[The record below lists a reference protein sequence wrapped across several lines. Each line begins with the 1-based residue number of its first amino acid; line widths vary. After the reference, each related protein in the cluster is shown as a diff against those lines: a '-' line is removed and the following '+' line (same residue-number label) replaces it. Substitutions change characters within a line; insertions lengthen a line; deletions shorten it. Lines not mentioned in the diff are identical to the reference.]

1 MAPLPTDP
9 LLSGEAP
16 WDPVLELCLSLPQMF
31 HPEQLA
37 DPPLPLGE
45 RSLPQRPQPAPPR
58 VGGGWQKWAGWREVD
73 HTLVVAACG
82 PGCSWYPGQS

>member
-1 MAPLPTDP
+1 MASLPTDP
-9 LLSGEAP
+9 LLSGGAP

-45 RSLPQRPQPAPPR
+45 RFLPQQPQPAPPQ
-58 VGGGWQKWAGWREVD
+58 VCGGDGRSGLDGGKW
-73 HTLVVAACG
+73 TT
-82 PGCSWYPGQS
+82 P